1 MKLKLTNVRLSFP
14 DLFTPTTVQGQ
25 GKPAYRAQFLV
36 PEAGALKAQIDA
48 AIREVARAK
57 WGAKA
62 DGILAANE
70 GIPNKSCWIDG
81 KRRTYDGYAGNWALS
96 TTRGEDKGPPLR
108 FTADKVLLE
117 KDTGVLY
124 AGCYVNAS
132 VQFWCQDNQHGKAVR
147 CELLGVQFA
156 GHGDAFGGG
165 GTPNPDDF
173 DSVAEGA
180 GADALV

>member
-36 PEAGALKAQIDA
+36 PAGSDLKKQIDA
-48 AIREVARAK
+48 AIAETAKAK

-62 DGILAANE
+62 QAILDANE
-70 GIPNKSCWIDG
+70 GNPNKTCWLDG

-96 TTRGEDKGPPLR
+96 ATRGEDKGPPLR
-108 FTADKVLLE
+108 FDAAMTLLE
-117 KDTGVLY
+117 RDTGILY
-124 AGCYVNAS
+124 AGCYVDAV

-147 CELLGVQFA
+147 CELQGVQFRGA
-156 GHGDAFGGG
+156 GDAFGGG
-165 GTPNPDDF
+165 GTPDPDDF
-173 DSVAEGA
+173 APIAEGA
-180 GADALV
+180 GAEALL